1 MSQFFALRKVCSVGA
16 LCLSLAMSALPA
28 SAATLVVAATKTPG
42 GFDGDALKPNT
53 QNVVV
58 QVYEGLTK
66 YGYKKDKKTGRMLLD
81 PGTILPHLAAKWTA
95 SPDGKTYTFELRKG
109 VKSPFGN
116 ELTSAD
122 VVWGWEKSS
131 VPHCAHR
138 LALGCHGSCNIGFA
152 CTALHPVWRRLN
164 RRRRPWCMPEPL

>member
-1 MSQFFALRKVCSVGA
+1 MSHFFALRKACSVGT
-16 LCLSLAMSALPA
+16 LCLSFAMAALPA

-66 YGYKKDKKTGRMLLD
+66 YGYKKDEKTSRMVLD

-116 ELTSAD
+116 
-122 VVWGWEKSS
+122 
-131 VPHCAHR
+131 
-138 LALGCHGSCNIGFA
+138 
-152 CTALHPVWRRLN
+152 
-164 RRRRPWCMPEPL
+164 